1 MKTLYLS
8 LSLLAFSC
16 LVFSGRAAGDVYDV
30 SGISREIRQNAR
42 SVVRNEEIVF
52 TVKSAKSGVLKVTCA
67 ITVLNK
73 NGLEDAYFLQ
83 MYDKFRTVSGISG
96 RIYNEQ
102 GKPVKKISSG
112 DIQDYSAISGYSL
125 YDDSR
130 VKFIDPEHRIIPFTV
145 EYSYEVTFNGLFQY
159 PAWYPQSDYNISV
172 EKSSFK
178 VVVPADLEL
187 RYRELNLP
195 STVEITS
202 DLKNRIYYWRIS
214 DIHAR
219 EKEPFSVPSH
229 EIFPGVLIAPSDFEL
244 NGRKGNMDSWANL
257 GKWVSELNEGRN
269 VLPPEAISHIQGL
282 VTDADSDYEKICRI
296 YEYMQGRV
304 RYVSV
309 SIGIGGWQPV
319 DAATVHRLSYGE
331 CKALTN
337 YMKTM
342 LEVAGIP
349 SYYCLVLAGSIPKSI
364 VSDFPSQQFNH
375 VFLCVPLGGDTLWL
389 ECTSQR
395 LPCGFIGDFTDD
407 RKVLLVDNENS
418 QLVHSRVYGAEE
430 NHQGSLSNIVL
441 DETGKGSYHGKTR
454 YTGLKYDDILSVYLS
469 DDTDRKRA
477 VSERIR
483 FPSFQIS
490 GIDYK
495 ECREIIPFIDET
507 ISLTFE
513 NYLAVTDSKLILA
526 LNCTNRIRSVPPN
539 VRSRKTEVC
548 VYRSYIEQDTIV
560 YDIPASLMIESVP
573 ASVSINNI
581 FGEYKAHVERN
592 ENRLVYYRTLAINK
606 GRYPPETYADFRS
619 FFEKMSIADNMK
631 CVLSLQ

>member
-1 MKTLYLS
+1 MRKLDLFLY
-8 LSLLAFSC
+8 LLAFSG
-16 LVFSGRAAGDVYDV
+16 LIIPRMEANDIYSV
-30 SGISREIRQNAR
+30 SNIPKEIRQNSR

-52 TVKSAKSGVLKVTCA
+52 TVKSAQSGVLQVTCVV
-67 ITVLNK
+67 TVLNK
-73 NGLEDAYFLQ
+73 NGLEDAHFLQ
-83 MYDKFRTVSGISG
+83 MYDKFRTVSGIRG
-96 RIYNEQ
+96 RVYNEQ

-130 VKFIDPEHRIIPFTV
+130 VKFIDPEHRVIPFTV
-145 EYSYEVTFNGLFQY
+145 EYSYEVTFNGLLKY

-172 EKSSFK
+172 EQSSFK

-202 DLKNRIYYWRIS
+202 DAKNRIYYWRIS

-244 NGRKGNMDSWANL
+244 SGRKGNMDSWANL

-269 VLPPEAISHIQGL
+269 VLLPETTAYIMDL
-282 VTDADSDYEKICRI
+282 VAEAGSDFEKICMI

-304 RYVSV
+304 RYVNV
-309 SIGIGGWQPV
+309 SMGIGGWQPV
-319 DAATVHRLSYGE
+319 DAATVHRLAYGE

-349 SYYCLVLAGSIPKSI
+349 SFYCLVLAGSMPKSI
-364 VSDFPSQQFNH
+364 FTDYPSQQFNH
-375 VFLCVPLGGDTLWL
+375 VFLCVPMESDTVWL

-441 DETGKGSYHGKTR
+441 DITGKGSYQGKTR

-490 GIDYK
+490 SIDYK
-495 ECREIIPFIDET
+495 EYREIIPFIDET
-507 ISLTFE
+507 ITLTFE

-526 LNCTNRIRSVPPN
+526 LNCTNRIRSIPPN

-560 YDIPASLMIESVP
+560 YDIPESLVIESVP
-573 ASVSINNI
+573 ASVSIKNT

-606 GRYPPETYADFRS
+606 GRYPPETYADFRN
-619 FFEKMSIADNMK
+619 FFEKISIADNMK